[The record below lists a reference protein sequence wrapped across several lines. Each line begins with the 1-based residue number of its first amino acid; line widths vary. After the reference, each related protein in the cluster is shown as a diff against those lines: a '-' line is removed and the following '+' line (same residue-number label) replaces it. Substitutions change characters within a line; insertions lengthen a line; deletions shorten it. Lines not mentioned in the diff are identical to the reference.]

1 MWRNVLKLKGKVEI
15 KEEVRYYKFQG
26 EYVDEYKTYKYD
38 YTITKTAEEDRAIVA
53 TMRNSAFCVGQP
65 TTFVYYNTN
74 NITVYY
80 NGSASGNVSTYASY
94 GCSSWLSYSTALI

>member
-1 MWRNVLKLKGKVEI
+1 
-15 KEEVRYYKFQG
+15 
-26 EYVDEYKTYKYD
+26 
-38 YTITKTAEEDRAIVA
+38 
-53 TMRNSAFCVGQP
+53 MRNSAFCVGQP